1 VPYHLLQQSLRD
13 LDRAYKN
20 FFSKHAQFP
29 QFHKKGRQDSFR
41 FPDPKQI
48 KVENNK
54 RKGVIKLPKIGKVE
68 FICSRE
74 NAFSGRLRNVTV
86 VRDAGHWYVCLN
98 CELEHEI
105 PVNNGKSV
113 GIDRG
118 IAKSLVLSN
127 GKQYDLPEARI
138 KEIEAK
144 IAYTQRRLT
153 KKVKFSSNWKKVK
166 VKVTNLHSRLAR
178 IRKDF
183 LHKATTEIAKNH
195 GVVVLED
202 LKVKNMSKS
211 AKGTIEEPGKN
222 VKAKSGL
229 NRSILRQGWGMV
241 DVLLAY
247 KTQWYGSRLEY
258 VAPQKT
264 SQTCSACGYIDAKS
278 RISQSVFCCTSCG
291 NTANADM
298 NASENILAKFTLGLR
313 GSACRGTSNS
323 LAVEAGIIGL

>member
-1 VPYHLLQQSLRD
+1 MAIISKTFKYRLKTNTTQSTYFAQWAGACRWLYNHALSARIKFYEDNKTEKKKSLSYVDQAAEIPDLRKTTETAWLSEVPYHLLQQSLRD

-183 LHKATTEIAKNH
+183 LHKATTEITKNH

-202 LKVKNMSKS
+202 LKVLIPAMSAPNSGVMS
-211 AKGTIEEPGKN
+211 ARIPESP
-222 VKAKSGL
+222 AKQVQL
-229 NRSILRQGWGMV
+229 FARAILFRQ
-241 DVLLAY
+241 AA
-247 KTQWYGSRLEY
+247 T
-258 VAPQKT
+258 
-264 SQTCSACGYIDAKS
+264 
-278 RISQSVFCCTSCG
+278 
-291 NTANADM
+291 
-298 NASENILAKFTLGLR
+298 
-313 GSACRGTSNS
+313 
-323 LAVEAGIIGL
+323 